1 VRGYSPE
8 EIAALEN
15 VVEGD
20 KLRNSLRFYSNL
32 TGGGGGLGAVISGAA
47 GGAAG
52 SAVGGAVGLPVV
64 GAAVGG
70 AIPAT
75 GMAARLGAGALTKRS
90 LRLADELI
98 RSRSPLYEQMMN
110 DPKMQVISPERRAA
124 LVRALLIAGQQHG
137 AQEPSTFNG
146 AP

>member
-8 EIAALEN
+8 EIAALEK

-20 KLRNSLRFYSNL
+20 RVRNSLRFYSNL
-32 TGGGGGLGAVISGAA
+32 AGGGGGMGAVVSGAVAGTA
-47 GGAAG
+47 GG
-52 SAVGGAVGLPVV
+52 SVGGVPVV
-64 GAAVGG
+64 GGLAGA
-70 AIPAT
+70 AIPAS
-75 GMAARLGAGALTKRS
+75 GVAARLGAGALAKRS
-90 LRLADELI
+90 MRLADELI

-124 LVRALLIAGQQHG
+124 LVRALLAAGQQQGG